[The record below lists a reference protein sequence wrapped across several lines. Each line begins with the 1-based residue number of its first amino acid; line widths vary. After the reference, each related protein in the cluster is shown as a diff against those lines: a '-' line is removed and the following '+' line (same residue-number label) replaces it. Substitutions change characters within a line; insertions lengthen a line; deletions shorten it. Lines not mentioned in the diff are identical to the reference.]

1 MSPGVR
7 RARER
12 AIEVRGARIPGS
24 GGWRPYLLTLAALTL
39 VWMAL
44 WGSAGLIVILL
55 GIAVGALVLLLF
67 PLPFMQFRF
76 GLHPWRMLV
85 LLLRFLWD
93 VVVASL
99 QVGWL
104 ALRPRPP
111 QTGGDRG
118 AADHRLRPAA
128 VADRAGGLAGA
139 RQPDRRSRPG
149 GRGPCSSTCWT
160 RERRPMTQFADQVRA
175 QERRIQLAL
184 GDDSVTSDV
193 AGRRRRDAGRRT
205 DRGPRSA
212 GRAPEAVAADDAHG
226 DHRRAACSR
235 SARRSRRFGW

>member
-24 GGWRPYLLTLAALTL
+24 GGWRPYVLTVAALTL

-44 WGSAGLIVILL
+44 WGSASPIIILL
-55 GIAVGALVLLLF
+55 GIAVAALVLLLF
-67 PLPFMQFRF
+67 PLPFLEFRF

-85 LLLRFLWD
+85 LVLRFLWD

-111 QTGGDRG
+111 
-118 AADHRLRPAA
+118 RPEVIQVQLTTDSDLLQSLTALA
-128 VADRAGGLAGA
+128 VSLVPGSLIIDLDPDA
-139 RQPDRRSRPG
+139 RTLLIHVLDGEQQPPTTFPD
-149 GRGPCSSTCWT
+149 
-160 RERRPMTQFADQVRA
+160 EVRA

-184 GDDSVTSDV
+184 GDESVNSSVTPQLHGRQD
-193 AGRRRRDAGRRT
+193 RRRRRTGEGGRR
-205 DRGPRSA
+205 
-212 GRAPEAVAADDAHG
+212 
-226 DHRRAACSR
+226 
-235 SARRSRRFGW
+235 